1 MTELTVMLRHALVCN
16 TKHQWMGVY
25 PWRTNIFKLCLSF
38 VSVCISL
45 ALMLICS
52 AYIFTVKQSLLQ
64 GQNDWGCRPSNASGP
79 HRAGGPSGWHTQ

>member
-1 MTELTVMLRHALVCN
+1 
-16 TKHQWMGVY
+16 
-25 PWRTNIFKLCLSF
+25 
-38 VSVCISL
+38 VCISL

-79 HRAGGPSGWHTQ
+79 HRAGGPSG